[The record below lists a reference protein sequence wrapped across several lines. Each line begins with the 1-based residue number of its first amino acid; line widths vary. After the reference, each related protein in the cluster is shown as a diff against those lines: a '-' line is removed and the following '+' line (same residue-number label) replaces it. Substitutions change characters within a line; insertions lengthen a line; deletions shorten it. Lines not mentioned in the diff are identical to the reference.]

1 MAGFTQPVY
10 KTVCVKVPEGIFLC
24 ETADLH
30 SGRNFMQHGALSYA
44 ERPDYLPDC
53 MAIVGGIISVEGIGL
68 GG

>member
-30 SGRNFMQHGALSYA
+30 SGRNFMHQQAVGEISKGLQCALTA
-44 ERPDYLPDC
+44 ITIVALWQLPH
-53 MAIVGGIISVEGIGL
+53 L
-68 GG
+68 GRGT